1 MGSHDAE
8 MADSSIEEDHE
19 LAQNDAEL
27 LAFQKQRSTPKVS
40 LTHIGLDDENV
51 VLEIDNFG
59 QIAAKQTDGGNVDQQ
74 KAQQQ
79 LGMAPAGYEQKL
91 YGALK
96 RAGSFEPQKLA
107 YSPMLKAGGPMSDE
121 DGSKKQEVIE
131 EEEEKIDEEQTG
143 GDQQ

>member
-59 QIAAKQTDGGNVDQQ
+59 
-74 KAQQQ
+74 
-79 LGMAPAGYEQKL
+79 
-91 YGALK
+91 
-96 RAGSFEPQKLA
+96 
-107 YSPMLKAGGPMSDE
+107 
-121 DGSKKQEVIE
+121 
-131 EEEEKIDEEQTG
+131 
-143 GDQQ
+143 